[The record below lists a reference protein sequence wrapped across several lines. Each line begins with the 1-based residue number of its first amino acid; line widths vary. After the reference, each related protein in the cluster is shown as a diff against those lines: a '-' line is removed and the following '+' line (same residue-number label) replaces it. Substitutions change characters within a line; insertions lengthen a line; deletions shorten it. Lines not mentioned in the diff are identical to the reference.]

1 MEKIRYGVIGLSM
14 GAYHAKGVAAQVESE
29 LAAVYDPN
37 PEAVAAVVRDSHPL
51 RVAESWQEIA
61 LADDIDVVVV
71 CTPDQLHEEMT
82 ISALEHGKH
91 VLCEKPMALT
101 REACAHMIAAAEA
114 TGKKLMVG
122 QVCRYAPAF
131 AKAKELIDA
140 GEIGELYY
148 VESEYAHDYLKVRGA
163 NDWRVDPMRYG
174 LLGGGCH
181 AMDLLS
187 WIAGRPNEVFAY
199 SNHKMLKDWP
209 TDDTTIAVLKYPGD
223 VIGKVFCSISCKR
236 DYTMRSL
243 FYGSKGTI
251 ICDNTSPEM
260 TIFDENHA
268 PRELPIDINN
278 HNVFAE
284 ISEMTA
290 AIRENRQPST
300 TGYDG
305 ADTVSICLSAVESTK
320 SGLPVKIPYLR

>member
-1 MEKIRYGVIGLSM
+1 MANTNPVKVAMIGVGAISGIYLKNITNVFKEVELVGVCDLIPERAEKGVQTVKEYIEAGAKAPVPKIYKDMYEAFNDPEVEVVLNLTRPYEHYGVTK
-14 GAYHAKGVAAQVESE
+14 A
-29 LAAVYDPN
+29 
-37 PEAVAAVVRDSHPL
+37 
-51 RVAESWQEIA
+51 
-61 LADDIDVVVV
+61 
-71 CTPDQLHEEMT
+71 
-82 ISALEHGKH
+82 ALEHGKH

-223 VIGKVFCSISCKR
+223 VIGKVFCSISCNC
-236 DYTMRSL
+236 L
-243 FYGSKGTI
+243 I
-251 ICDNTSPEM
+251 Q
-260 TIFDENHA
+260 
-268 PRELPIDINN
+268 
-278 HNVFAE
+278 
-284 ISEMTA
+284 SEKY
-290 AIRENRQPST
+290 RF
-300 TGYDG
+300 
-305 ADTVSICLSAVESTK
+305 
-320 SGLPVKIPYLR
+320 

>member
-37 PEAVAAVVRDSHPL
+37 PEAVAAVIRDSHPL

-114 TGKKLMVG
+114 TSKKLMVG

-236 DYTMRSL
+236 DAACSTARRARS
-243 FYGSKGTI
+243 S
-251 ICDNTSPEM
+251 
-260 TIFDENHA
+260 A
-268 PRELPIDINN
+268 
-278 HNVFAE
+278 
-284 ISEMTA
+284 
-290 AIRENRQPST
+290 T
-300 TGYDG
+300 T
-305 ADTVSICLSAVESTK
+305 
-320 SGLPVKIPYLR
+320 PVRR

>member
-1 MEKIRYGVIGLSM
+1 
-14 GAYHAKGVAAQVESE
+14 
-29 LAAVYDPN
+29 
-37 PEAVAAVVRDSHPL
+37 
-51 RVAESWQEIA
+51 
-61 LADDIDVVVV
+61 
-71 CTPDQLHEEMT
+71 
-82 ISALEHGKH
+82 
-91 VLCEKPMALT
+91 
-101 REACAHMIAAAEA
+101 
-114 TGKKLMVG
+114 
-122 QVCRYAPAF
+122 
-131 AKAKELIDA
+131 
-140 GEIGELYY
+140 
-148 VESEYAHDYLKVRGA
+148 
-163 NDWRVDPMRYG
+163 MRYG
-174 LLGGGCH
+174 LLGGGGH

-268 PRELPIDINN
+268 PRKLPIDINN

-290 AIRENRQPST
+290 AIRENRLPST

-320 SGLPVKIPYLR
+320 SGLPVKITYLKSSEKKISF